1 MALNTSPPHSD
12 QTRTIW
18 ILDDDAELCSLL
30 CERFRGCGWA
40 GQPFYEPSAMLS
52 EIRNQQPDLLLIDQM
67 LPEKKG
73 SDVIQ
78 SIREDGYQL
87 PILMLSAL
95 GAPKERVTGLESG
108 ADDYLAKPFLFRE
121 LQLRIEKLMQQR
133 SSSTTQPTPSL
144 AGADHISPILPDG
157 SWRMGVSI
165 LDAKNL
171 SLAGPLGSVPLSRG
185 DVALLGL
192 LCRFPQQILSRSQLA
207 SASGSLIDLSHSR
220 SIDVRMSRL
229 RRAFKCASGEEMAI
243 ESVRGQGYRLTLEV
257 QEVPAEAPHTPTQTE
272 TS

>member
-1 MALNTSPPHSD
+1 MNTPAS
-12 QTRTIW
+12 QATIW
-18 ILDDDAELCSLL
+18 ILDDDAELCTLL
-30 CERFRGCGWA
+30 CERFRGCGWT
-40 GQPFYEPSAMLS
+40 GQPFHEPSSMLS

-95 GAPKERVTGLESG
+95 GAPRERVTGLESG

-133 SSSTTQPTPSL
+133 SPGPEPPSASLTPS
-144 AGADHISPILPDG
+144 AQISTVLPEG
-157 SWRMGVSI
+157 SWQVGTSI
-165 LDAKNL
+165 LDAKTL
-171 SLAGPLGSVPLSRG
+171 SLTGPLGTVSLSRG
-185 DVALLGL
+185 DLALLGL

-207 SASGSLIDLSHSR
+207 SASGSLIDLNQSR
-220 SIDVRMSRL
+220 SIDVRISRL
-229 RRAFKCASGEEMAI
+229 RRAFKCACGEDAAI
-243 ESVRGQGYRLTLEV
+243 ESVRGQGYRLTLAV
-257 QEVPAEAPHTPTQTE
+257 QEMPAQT
-272 TS
+272 THQPGQSKRP